1 MINIMITGAARSLGF
16 ALVKNAIAR
25 GDTVFAMVRQ
35 QADEVKFGKQDNLH
49 VVEMDIA
56 SSMSVEHAFSEVDRI
71 LAGRKLDAV
80 VNAAGVSTPG
90 AIELTPTAEFE
101 ATLNTNALGSLRVM
115 KASIPRLRGH
125 GGRAIM
131 ITSLWGQAS
140 GAMLTAY
147 CMSKHAIESL
157 ADCARRETTG
167 MDMHVIVVEPGVIK
181 TDMYLRQGP
190 TVQALLDKMSPE
202 QHALYHPIYNRYLNL
217 VGGPG
222 GKGLPGAGITA
233 EQCAIDI
240 EQAIF
245 DPQPQT
251 RYQSGDD
258 AKGMVALAK
267 QKSDVELDAI
277 LLEHL
282 NNRPLDESIGSS
294 AGSEASV
301 YSPQSN

>member
-1 MINIMITGAARSLGF
+1 
-16 ALVKNAIAR
+16 
-25 GDTVFAMVRQ
+25 MVRR
-35 QADEVKFGKQDNLH
+35 QADEVKFGKHDNLH
-49 VVEMDIA
+49 VIEMDIA
-56 SSMSVEHAFSEVDRI
+56 NSTSVEQAFAEVDRI
-71 LAGRKLDAV
+71 LADRKLDAV
-80 VNAAGVSTPG
+80 VNAAGIAAPG

-125 GGRAIM
+125 GGRVVM

-157 ADCARRETTG
+157 ADCARRETNG
-167 MDMHVIVVEPGVIK
+167 MGMHVIVVEPGVVQ
-181 TDMYLRQGP
+181 TDMYLGQGP
-190 TVQALLDKMSPE
+190 KVQSLIDEMSPE
-202 QHALYHPIYNRYLNL
+202 QHALYHPLYTRYLNIS
-217 VGGPG
+217 GGPS

-240 EQAIF
+240 ERAIF

-258 AKGMVALAK
+258 AKGMVALVK
-267 QKSDVELDAI
+267 EKSDVELDAI
-277 LLEHL
+277 MLEHL
-282 NNRPLDESIGSS
+282 NNRPLGDSVVSS
-294 AGSEASV
+294 AGAQASV
-301 YSPQSN
+301 YSPQPK